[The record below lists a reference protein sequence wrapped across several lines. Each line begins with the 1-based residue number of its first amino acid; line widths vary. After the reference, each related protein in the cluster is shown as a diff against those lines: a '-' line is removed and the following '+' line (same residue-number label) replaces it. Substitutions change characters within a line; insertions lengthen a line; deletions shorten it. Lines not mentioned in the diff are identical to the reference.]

1 MLDAPTMEYDRI
13 NFRRSGPVQKRQQI
27 FETVPARHR
36 GHLFRVGEIPVM
48 QLHRS
53 RPEPRRSTFE
63 RCWLGNATG
72 RWRSGQAGLRD
83 LFSLR
88 SPEPALPPV
97 RDRKPNCAP
106 RSMNGINARQR
117 LDSVA
122 IARAGASF
130 SQLRVCRWYIHS
142 RTPYP
147 SANPRFNPHTMSK
160 NDGAY
165 SNRKP
170 VAAVLLSAFLIH
182 LREGCRYSTSLGGH
196 SRPSWGT

>member
-1 MLDAPTMEYDRI
+1 
-13 NFRRSGPVQKRQQI
+13 
-27 FETVPARHR
+27 
-36 GHLFRVGEIPVM
+36 M

-53 RPEPRRSTFE
+53 RPEPRLSTFE

-88 SPEPALPPV
+88 SPEPALPHV
-97 RDRKPNCAP
+97 RDRKPNGAP

-170 VAAVLLSAFLIH
+170 VAAVLLSAFLID
-182 LREGCRYSTSLGGH
+182 LREGCRYSTFLGGH
-196 SRPSWGT
+196 SRPGGRNGTYSRPLLKMRRGLSAHQAAFSAFPHNQEAPQISGRS